1 MKNKKKL
8 LNTSFIALVLGSLM
22 IIMGCRRANDNR
34 HPIQYSDIEKI
45 YIGMPF
51 DSVVSVLG
59 MPYTFSSNLGD
70 HDLSCKCPRDVSD
83 IKMTT
88 KTDFVRFIDSVF
100 QDMNYCC
107 EQNRKNMSVIEKN
120 ATLDYTVEPSFFR
133 SIFNSPMFTY
143 PMLWIHLDSNY
154 RVSEVYA
161 KYYGKGWDEKCI
173 YSLYDNPDKDSQDD
187 TVELFVD
194 TALFRKCFPKL

>member
-1 MKNKKKL
+1 M
-8 LNTSFIALVLGSLM
+8 VLGSLM
-22 IIMGCRRANDNR
+22 IITGCRETNANR

-83 IKMTT
+83 IKMTS
-88 KTDFVRFIDSVF
+88 KTDFVHFIDSVF

-107 EQNRKNMSVIEKN
+107 EQNRKNMSVIEKH
-120 ATLDYTVEPSFFR
+120 ATLNYTVEPSFFR
-133 SIFNSPMFTY
+133 SIFNSPMLAY

-154 RVSEVYA
+154 RVNEVYA
-161 KYYGKGWDEKCI
+161 KYYGKGGDEKCI
-173 YSLYDNPDKDSQDD
+173 YSLSDNPDKDSQDGNM
-187 TVELFVD
+187 ELFVD
-194 TALFRKCFPKL
+194 TTLFRKCFPIF